1 MKPTETLEHDHELI
15 LQVIDAAVQEVEKSS
30 DCNWDKLEQM
40 LDFFVN
46 FADRCHHAKEENLL
60 FPRLAERGLPR
71 DGGPLGVMLMEH
83 VAGRGYLK
91 TTREALPKARQ
102 GDKTA
107 GATARKGILDYAE
120 LLRAHIHKE
129 NMVLFHIANELLT
142 AADQRELTA
151 AFETADPKDLGPDAQ
166 ARYHALAQKLTGKH

>member
-1 MKPTETLEHDHELI
+1 MKPTETLEQDHELI
-15 LQVIDAAVQEVEKSS
+15 LQVIDAAVREVEKSS
-30 DCNWDKLEQM
+30 DCDWGTLEQM

-60 FPRLAERGLPR
+60 FPRLAERGLSR

-83 VAGRGYLK
+83 DEGRGYLK
-91 TTREALPKARQ
+91 AARAALPKARQ
-102 GDKTA
+102 SDKTA
-107 GATARKGILDYAE
+107 GAAVRKGILNYAE

-129 NMVLFHIANELLT
+129 NMVLFHLANELLT

-151 AFETADPKDLGPDAQ
+151 AFETADPKDLGPDAK
-166 ARYHALAQKLTGKH
+166 ARYRALAQKLTSKH